1 MIVQINKQTDR
12 QTDRNCNFIYIYRK
26 EPGQLIVRCG
36 EWDTQTNS
44 EPLPH
49 QDRKVKVKNK

>member
-1 MIVQINKQTDR
+1 MFFSAGMITKIQENSDCSLLSS
-12 QTDRNCNFIYIYRK
+12 D
-26 EPGQLIVRCG
+26 PGQLLVRCG

-49 QDRKVKVKNK
+49 QDRKVSWIDR

>member
-1 MIVQINKQTDR
+1 MIGQTNRQIDR
-12 QTDRNCNFIYIYRK
+12 QTEIATIYIYRK

-49 QDRKVKVKNK
+49 QDRKVHD